1 MGTCKNSS
9 KLSMKGKKYP
19 NCVRKYDLKQTIFE
33 PRRKYHMI
41 YKYLAES
48 GSNANDTANLSK
60 VLNFKHFS
68 TNLCFRDLSCH
79 LSTCKLLKNTTDT
92 YNW

>member
-1 MGTCKNSS
+1 
-9 KLSMKGKKYP
+9 
-19 NCVRKYDLKQTIFE
+19 
-33 PRRKYHMI
+33 MI

-48 GSNANDTANLSK
+48 GSKANDTANLSK

-79 LSTCKLLKNTTDT
+79 LKTSKLFKITTDT

>member
-1 MGTCKNSS
+1 
-9 KLSMKGKKYP
+9 
-19 NCVRKYDLKQTIFE
+19 
-33 PRRKYHMI
+33 MI

-48 GSNANDTANLSK
+48 GSKANDTANLSK

-68 TNLCFRDLSCH
+68 TNLYFRVLSCH
-79 LSTCKLLKNTTDT
+79 LNISKLFKITTDT